1 MAVLPGPSQL
11 TDHPVHIP
19 QLSGLGCIVKAT
31 SGGRV
36 LTDLLKERE
45 VAPAYI
51 VKVTDVKN
59 GRR

>member
-1 MAVLPGPSQL
+1 MPSQL
-11 TDHPVHIP
+11 TDHPVRMP